1 MLSLLC
7 PSLAFSRD
15 LAHGEAK
22 AKARSGVAQD
32 ELMWAGGE
40 QVPTFE
46 MGMLVPL
53 CFLVP
58 VG

>member
-22 AKARSGVAQD
+22 AKARSGVAQG
-32 ELMWAGGE
+32 ELMWAGGRA
-40 QVPTFE
+40 
-46 MGMLVPL
+46 GAHL
-53 CFLVP
+53 
-58 VG
+58 

>member
-1 MLSLLC
+1 MWEMLCALSLLC

-32 ELMWAGGE
+32 ELMWAGGRA
-40 QVPTFE
+40 
-46 MGMLVPL
+46 GAHL
-53 CFLVP
+53 
-58 VG
+58 